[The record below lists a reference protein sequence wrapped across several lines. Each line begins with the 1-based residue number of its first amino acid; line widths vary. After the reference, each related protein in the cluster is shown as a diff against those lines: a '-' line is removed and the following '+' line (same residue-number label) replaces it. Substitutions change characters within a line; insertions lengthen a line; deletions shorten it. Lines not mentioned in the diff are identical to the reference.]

1 MINFSEEQLE
11 VLETALDTYGYQN
24 QSDILIEEMAELT
37 KAIIKHRRYGSK
49 ETFDNLCEEIAD
61 VSIMLQQMFLRTP
74 DVDYDTIV
82 TNKICRLAKRLSISI
97 SCIGV
102 TEECVNLEESFG
114 EICVKCNACG
124 RFDISKGGVDN
135 GSK

>member
-11 VLETALDTYGYQN
+11 VLETVLDTYGYQN

-37 KAIIKHRRYGSK
+37 KAIIKHRRYFTK

-74 DVDYDTIV
+74 NVDYDTIA
-82 TNKICRLAKRLSISI
+82 TNKIYRLAKRLENI
-97 SCIGV
+97 
-102 TEECVNLEESFG
+102 
-114 EICVKCNACG
+114 NAL
-124 RFDISKGGVDN
+124 RKGGVD
-135 GSK
+135 GD